1 MNLSKKDVNL
11 IFAIISLLIISSFF
25 VLFYLPTNK
34 EIAHKENQ
42 IKKMDNYYTEA
53 LRLLSK
59 VENSNEYAQIY
70 AERMQKL
77 QELSPDQIDE
87 SVILYT
93 IEQIAEDTNIDLH
106 TIKSSVTY
114 SEGENK
120 ESTNNSGENK
130 ESTNNSGENKE
141 ENKKDNKSDNT
152 SDKKEDSQNTTQSE
166 QQIQNMNPN
175 NQQQGNITY
184 SIRIRGEYRSIMV
197 FMHKLQNLMAILK
210 VDNFVITYNTKAEQ
224 GIKNHEGFPLEAS
237 FNITFF
243 SKGGVTQ

>member
-87 SVILYT
+87 SAILYT

-120 ESTNNSGENK
+120 ESPNNLG
-130 ESTNNSGENKE
+130 GNKE
-141 ENKKDNKSDNT
+141 ENKKDNKSENT

-224 GIKNHEGFPLEAS
+224 GIKNHEEFPLEAS

>member
-77 QELSPDQIDE
+77 QEISPDEIDE
-87 SVILYT
+87 AIILYT
-93 IEQIAEDTNIDLH
+93 IEQLAHDTNIDIH
-106 TIKSSVTY
+106 TIKSSIIYVDNEE
-114 SEGENK
+114 SENTEEATEEKENK
-120 ESTNNSGENK
+120 NEEQKDSEETNKQK
-130 ESTNNSGENKE
+130 EQQDDQQNQNPI
-141 ENKKDNKSDNT
+141 
-152 SDKKEDSQNTTQSE
+152 QNTQE
-166 QQIQNMNPN
+166 K
-175 NQQQGNITY
+175 GNITY
-184 SIRIRGEYRSIMV
+184 DIRIRGEYRSIMV
-197 FMHKLQNLMAILK
+197 FMHKLQNLMSILK

-224 GIKNHEGFPLEAS
+224 GLKNHEEFPLEAR
-237 FNITFF
+237 FDITFF
-243 SKGGVTQ
+243 NKGGVAQ